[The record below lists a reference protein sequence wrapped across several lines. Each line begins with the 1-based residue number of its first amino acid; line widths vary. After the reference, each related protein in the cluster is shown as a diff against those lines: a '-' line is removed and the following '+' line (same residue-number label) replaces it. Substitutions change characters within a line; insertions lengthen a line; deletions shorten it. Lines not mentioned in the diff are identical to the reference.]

1 MNKKIMYVLAVVLA
15 FSFLVGCGNKIAL
28 APATAVPA
36 EVVVAEDKQVQQ
48 EGIYYFLAAN
58 NSDPFY
64 IPGVKGF
71 EEAGKLVGMKT
82 EFVGP
87 MDLNVN
93 EQLKTFETL
102 VASPNTKGIFWYPSD
117 FAVGEEIIKKAHENG
132 IPVVIGAVDSPY
144 KSRDAFIG
152 YNNVVLGTQAGAW
165 AAKLI
170 DCKGSV
176 GTIAIQSGPNL
187 EERVSGFNEYI
198 KTACPDVKIYERAS
212 HDGSA
217 ASEAAT
223 LEAYLTAHPDLT
235 LLWWADGAAG
245 IQAQIWKEKQAAG
258 VKTLFLATDM
268 PPATLQA
275 VKDGIFVGSI
285 GQDTFT
291 EEFFGLLMM
300 DYINKG
306 YRVPDTLYL
315 SAILID
321 KSNVDQ
327 FIEK

>member
-1 MNKKIMYVLAVVLA
+1 MKKMYV
-15 FSFLVGCGNKIAL
+15 FLIIAL
-28 APATAVPA
+28 LLSACAKATPVAVQATAKP
-36 EVVVAEDKQVQQ
+36 
-48 EGIYYFLAAN
+48 EGVYYFLAAN

-71 EEAGKLVGMKT
+71 EDAGKLVGMKT

-93 EQLKTFETL
+93 EQLKTFEQL
-102 VASPNTKGIFWYPSD
+102 VASPTTKGIFWYPSD
-117 FAVGEEIIKKAHENG
+117 FAVGEKIIEEAHKKG
-132 IPVVIGAVDSPY
+132 IPVVIGALDSPF
-144 KSRDAFIG
+144 KGRDAFIG
-152 YNNVVLGTQAGAW
+152 YNNVVLGQQAGAW

-187 EERVSGFNEYI
+187 EERVAGFNDYI
-198 KTACPDVKIYERAS
+198 KKVCPDVKIVERAT

-223 LEAYLTAHPDLT
+223 LDAYMTANPDLT

-245 IQAQIWKEKQAAG
+245 IQAQAWKEKVAAG
-258 VKTLFLATDM
+258 TKTIFLATDM

-275 VKDGIFVGSI
+275 VKDGVFAGTVA
-285 GQDTFT
+285 QDTYT
-291 EEFFGLLMM
+291 EEFFGLLLM

-315 SAILID
+315 SAIMID
-321 KSNVDQ
+321 KSNVD
-327 FIEK
+327 KYMTPPAK